1 MPRHNCPA
9 DAQRPGTLPQPRAH
23 AKAALTNGQARR
35 HCPTPMPRHN
45 CPIDAQRPGTSS
57 PMTRHVGTAT
67 HPCQGTTCPVE
78 HPCQGTTAQP
88 MPNGQALRHCL
99 PRQPMPNVQA
109 HWHCPPPPTHARAPH
124 PRRCPASKHVGIAS
138 RPCQGTTRQN
148 NAFLE
153 NLDGQTAFGS
163 LEMARSRKNDQIKK
177 KFVENGQPSAKL
189 RQFKVSL
196 SATRFFTIQ
205 VNKG

>member
-1 MPRHNCPA
+1 MPRHNLPGRAPMSRHNCPA
-9 DAQRPGTLPQPRAH
+9 DAQRPGTEALP
-23 AKAALTNGQARR
+23 AKAAN
-35 HCPTPMPRHN
+35 
-45 CPIDAQRPGTSS
+45 AQRPGTL
-57 PMTRHVGTAT
+57 
-67 HPCQGTTCPVE
+67 
-78 HPCQGTTAQP
+78 
-88 MPNGQALRHCL
+88 AL
-99 PRQPMPNVQA
+99 
-109 HWHCPPPPTHARAPH
+109 PPPPTHARAPH